1 MELIFN
7 SRRCPGSVVVY
18 VKPSLLDATQRPV
31 MCFIAII
38 YKDKSLKHW
47 DIIELAQGIA
57 MRSNGVVTTSENYGE
72 LKRRFIEHYTKY
84 SIAQIK
90 EAVAK
95 SFDDRMRKEKEK
107 SEIKGN

>member
-18 VKPSLLDATQRPV
+18 VEPSRPDEAPQPDL
-31 MCFIAII
+31 CFIAIF
-38 YKDKSLKHW
+38 YKDKVKNHW
-47 DIIELAQGIA
+47 DLIELAHGIT
-57 MRSNGVVTTSENYGE
+57 MRDCGVVTTSENYGE
-72 LKRRFIEHYTKY
+72 LKKRFIEHYTKY

-95 SFDDRMRKEKEK
+95 GFDARMRHHKEKT
-107 SEIKGN
+107 EIKDS